1 MANDLPEDTQL
12 KRRARRRLIGA
23 IALVLLAVI
32 VLPMIFDAEQ
42 KPLDQ
47 DVSIQIPSQGDYVA
61 KPPTGP
67 AQPPAPPADAKAAPD
82 APKSVVPPKEAN
94 KDGKDT
100 VTLPGDNKAPASV
113 VTPPAPEAK
122 DNAKAETK
130 DAAKTE
136 AKDAAKADAAK
147 AKAEAD
153 TKAEARAEAEKAK
166 TKAAADEKAR
176 AKAESE
182 RAAALLNGGDTAP
195 TSSKSSDKNATAVAS
210 AGSFAIQIGAFSS
223 VEKAQEVRDK
233 LSAAGLSSYAEKVS
247 SKGSEVTRVRAGP
260 FPSKE
265 AAEAARA
272 KIAGL
277 GFASA
282 SVVHR

>member
-23 IALVLLAVI
+23 IALVLLAVV

-61 KPPTGP
+61 KPPSAP
-67 AQPPAPPADAKAAPD
+67 AQPAAPAADAKAAPE
-82 APKSVVPPKEAN
+82 APKDVTPPKQAN

-100 VTLPGDNKAPASV
+100 VALPGDNKGPAV
-113 VTPPAPEAK
+113 IPPPVPEKGTP
-122 DNAKAETK
+122 KAETK
-130 DAAKTE
+130 DETRDAAKTE
-136 AKDAAKADAAK
+136 AKDVAKADAAK
-147 AKAEAD
+147 ARAEAEA
-153 TKAEARAEAEKAK
+153 KARAEAEKAK
-166 TKAAADEKAR
+166 AKAAEEKAH

-182 RAAALLNGGDTAP
+182 RAAALLNGGNNAP
-195 TSSKSSDKNATAVAS
+195 TSPKSDKIAS

-247 SKGSEVTRVRAGP
+247 TKSGEVTRVRAGP

-265 AAEAARA
+265 AADAARA
-272 KIAGL
+272 RIAGL